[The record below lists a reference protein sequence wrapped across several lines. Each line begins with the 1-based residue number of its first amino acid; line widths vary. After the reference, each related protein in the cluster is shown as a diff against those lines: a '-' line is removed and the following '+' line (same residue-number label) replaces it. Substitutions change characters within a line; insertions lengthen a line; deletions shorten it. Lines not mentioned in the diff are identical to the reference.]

1 MFSNL
6 RSFIFK
12 LDPETAHDLAIKSLK
27 FNFLPN
33 IFENKD
39 YGKLFETNLFNI
51 RINNPIGMAAGFDK
65 NAEVYNQLFKLGFG
79 FVEVG
84 TITPLGQYGNSK
96 PRVFR
101 LVEDEAL
108 INRLG
113 FNNTGAEDALSRI
126 KKNPKVGLLG
136 INIGPNKD
144 TQNRLEDYLIGLRT
158 FHELADY
165 ITINISSPNTKNL
178 RDFQDQ
184 SKLDELLKE
193 IKIER
198 ENLNSKIPIVV
209 KIAPDINDTDIQ
221 KISEVLIDNYVEAVI
236 ISNTSDVTREKLT
249 NVQKY
254 QKGGLSG
261 KPIEDKSNLLI
272 GKFYKNLKNR
282 IKIIG
287 VGGVDSGISAYNKFL
302 SGADLVQLYTGMV
315 YKGPNIVNLIKSE
328 LSKLLLKD
336 GVKNFSEI
344 VGNKISK

>member
-6 RSFIFK
+6 RSLIFK
-12 LDPETAHDLAIKSLK
+12 LDPEVAHNLAIKSLK
-27 FNFLPN
+27 FNFVPN
-33 IFENKD
+33 IFDNKD
-39 YGKLFETNLFNI
+39 NVMLFKTQLFDKVI
-51 RINNPIGMAAGFDK
+51 DNPIGMAAGFDK

-84 TITPLGQYGNSK
+84 TITPLRQYGNSK

-113 FNNTGAEDALSRI
+113 FNNYGAQDVFTRI
-126 KKNPKVGLLG
+126 KKNPKIGLLG

-144 TQNRLEDYLIGLRT
+144 TKNRLKDYLIGLRT

-165 ITINISSPNTKNL
+165 ITINISSPNTEDL
-178 RDFQDQ
+178 RTFHDQ
-184 SKLDELLKE
+184 FKLDELLNE
-193 IKIER
+193 IKNEKKI
-198 ENLNSKIPIVV
+198 LNSKIPIVV

-221 KISEVLIDNYVEAVI
+221 KISEVLINNDIEAVI
-236 ISNTSDVTREKLT
+236 ISNTSDATRENLKDI
-249 NVQKY
+249 QKH

-272 GKFYKNLKNR
+272 NKFFKHLKKK

-287 VGGVDSGISAYNKFL
+287 VGGVDSGLSAYNKFL
-302 SGADLVQLYTGMV
+302 SGADYIQLYTGMV
-315 YKGPNIVNLIKSE
+315 YKGPNIINSIKND
-328 LSKLLLKD
+328 LTKLLLKD
-336 GVKNFSEI
+336 GVKNFKEI
-344 VGNKISK
+344 IGNKN